1 MATHNNNRVGDVTL
15 KSKQQLVDV
24 GSLYNDVCMEFISTT
39 LDDTAWMTIFRGDV
53 TAYVEKW
60 MQPGTKPY
68 GKFECSLCE
77 TVLGSGG
84 LDPDQMDKM
93 AHEQQLIL
101 HVANRMPLTTV
112 GVVLCWLNIKRV
124 LSLCLDKA
132 MLIDPESILVHYM
145 LAACPNV
152 VRKNQSFTDTI
163 PKTMRVL
170 SNIRNGIMHPEKEE
184 EDDDDDRVR
193 QQRAD
198 HVNQLR
204 ILRTFVKKYHE
215 HTSGGGCCG
224 YDVVRGSRC
233 INSQTGSVAINGAR
247 KMLPVDGRYLIS
259 PDWLCKQFPNL
270 TYEQIMDDDHYMIG
284 QPALEEY
291 IDMEEHARKLL
302 DEGKVRNFIA
312 DMTTQS
318 TKPPQAKRSR
328 KDSDQPQRVGFL
340 SLFAIEG
347 ELKDPVGGS
356 AVLETRID
364 RLRQMAKEVTE
375 QCMRDMTKL
384 YELHTL
390 LKPSLTDNNMLS
402 YLTYAI
408 SPLHCLW
415 CTLEI
420 SPRVRPLI
428 QDLGVIARACLLN
441 IGFSVDGMPGQYLSG
456 EPGVRTVQD
465 TGMRANDTELAA
477 KHAPRS
483 TRADHRQPRY
493 RLRYEKAR
501 KALLG
506 KQGTAAAYSHNF
518 DRNVITKTA
527 LRACFVN
534 WCEAKYPF
542 LNGWLH
548 QFNIHGR
555 TLDSIQPH
563 LSFMESKCCAI
574 STRRSHYECDTY
586 LNDHHTCLL
595 PLLTLI
601 HDVLPPDKF
610 PNGKIYGV
618 YLFNHHLSK

>member
-1 MATHNNNRVGDVTL
+1 MATNLVGDVTL

-24 GSLYNDVCMEFISTT
+24 GLLYNDVCTTFISNT

-53 TAYVEKW
+53 TAYIEKW

-68 GKFECSLCE
+68 GKFECRLCKS
-77 TVLGSGG
+77 VLCSGR
-84 LDPDQMDKM
+84 LDPGQIEKM
-93 AHEQQLIL
+93 AYQQQLIR
-101 HVANRMPLTTV
+101 HVANRMPHTTV
-112 GVVLCWLNIKRV
+112 GVVLCWLNIKQV
-124 LSLCLDKA
+124 LGLCQDKA
-132 MLIDPESILVHYM
+132 ILIDPESILVHYL

-170 SNIRNGIMHPEKEE
+170 SKIRNGMMHPEEEEE
-184 EDDDDDRVR
+184 EDDPK
-193 QQRAD
+193 QQQSD
-198 HVNQLR
+198 NSDELDM
-204 ILRTFVKKYHE
+204 LKTFVRKYHE

-224 YDVVRGSRC
+224 YDIVRGSRC
-233 INSQTGSVAINGAR
+233 INSQTGSVEINGTR

-259 PDWLCKQFPNL
+259 PDWLCKQFPDL
-270 TYEQIMDDDHYMIG
+270 TYEQIMDDEHYMVS

-291 IDMEEHARKLL
+291 IDMEEHVGKLL
-302 DEGKVRNFIA
+302 DRGKVRNFIS
-312 DMTTQS
+312 DMMTQS
-318 TKPPQAKRSR
+318 AKLPPAKRPR
-328 KDSDQPQRVGFL
+328 QDSVHVRHHQQGGFR

-347 ELKDPVGGS
+347 ELKEPVAGS
-356 AVLETRID
+356 TMLASRID
-364 RLRQMAKEVTE
+364 KLCQKAKEVTE
-375 QCMRDMTKL
+375 HCMRDMTKL
-384 YELHTL
+384 YDLHTL

-402 YLTYAI
+402 YITYAI
-408 SPLHCLW
+408 SPLHCMW

-428 QDLGVIARACLLN
+428 QDLGVMARACLLN

-477 KHAPRS
+477 KHSPR
-483 TRADHRQPRY
+483 TARADSRQPRY

-506 KQGTAAAYSHNF
+506 KRGTAAAYSHNF
-518 DRNVITKTA
+518 DANVITKTA
-527 LRACFVN
+527 LHARFIE
-534 WCEAKYPF
+534 WCQCKYPF
-542 LNGWLH
+542 LSGWL
-548 QFNIHGR
+548 QQLDLYGI
-555 TLDSIQPH
+555 TLDTIHQH
-563 LSFMESKCCAI
+563 LSFVESKCCAI

-601 HDVLPPDKF
+601 HDVLPPNKF
-610 PNGKIYGV
+610 PNGKMYGV